1 MKTKIINV
9 LLVLVILTGLAI
21 VLHYQIR
28 TEEKE
33 RIRDIYIKGKHLVSL
48 MALHPISAFEGDQNY
63 FLRTLVEYSTKEGLV
78 YCNISKADGVRLV
91 SFELSQDGQGFT
103 DCKEIYKVRNASIAY
118 NSSEKA
124 CNNGRVY
131 EFTKPLYE
139 NGDVAGTIKIG
150 LMLTPLAVFTKER
163 ISMVGMLFF
172 FIIASILLVYFG
184 ILQAIQPISSMFS
197 NQESATLK
205 SVNKSE
211 IGRRIG
217 GDSIYGIMQEFQTSM
232 GQLNKELKNVISRN
246 KDLSFQI
253 GVVKFEKNQVQNII
267 NKINFGIVILD
278 IQDNVVQINDYML
291 KQINQAREAVIDQ
304 PVESIFTDSALID
317 YISPKENSALLQSN
331 IQLELSLSEHQG
343 KSIYSISCTILSGEE
358 KQLAGKLITFSDITS
373 QKEAEENTIA
383 FVAHLS
389 HELMTPLT
397 TIQSYSEMLMEGEI
411 EDTETQKE
419 FYNTINKE
427 TDRLTRLI
435 KDLLSLSRIEMGGLN
450 LNKDIINSES
460 LFQDCLVSV
469 EGSAKKKGISI
480 EQHVPD
486 NFPNFMGDKDLLKGA
501 IINILG
507 NAVKYTPEKGRLDF
521 GIRQKDDSLIFDI
534 SDTGYGMSEADLGH
548 IFEKFYRSSN
558 PDVAEKQGTGLGLCI
573 ASEIIALHGGKIDVQ
588 SELGKGT
595 YFIISIPIEEYYI
608 DQ

>member
-1 MKTKIINV
+1 
-9 LLVLVILTGLAI
+9 
-21 VLHYQIR
+21 
-28 TEEKE
+28 
-33 RIRDIYIKGKHLVSL
+33 
-48 MALHPISAFEGDQNY
+48 
-63 FLRTLVEYSTKEGLV
+63 
-78 YCNISKADGVRLV
+78 
-91 SFELSQDGQGFT
+91 
-103 DCKEIYKVRNASIAY
+103 
-118 NSSEKA
+118 
-124 CNNGRVY
+124 
-131 EFTKPLYE
+131 
-139 NGDVAGTIKIG
+139 
-150 LMLTPLAVFTKER
+150 
-163 ISMVGMLFF
+163 
-172 FIIASILLVYFG
+172 
-184 ILQAIQPISSMFS
+184 
-197 NQESATLK
+197 
-205 SVNKSE
+205 
-211 IGRRIG
+211 
-217 GDSIYGIMQEFQTSM
+217 M
-232 GQLNKELKNVISRN
+232 GQLNNELKNVISRN
-246 KDLSFQI
+246 KDLAFQI

-267 NKINFGIVILD
+267 NKIQFGIVILD
-278 IQDNVVQINDYML
+278 IQDNVVQINDYIL
-291 KQINQAREAVIDQ
+291 KRINRARDAVIDK
-304 PVESIFTDSALID
+304 PVESIFTDPALIEF
-317 YISPKENSALLQSN
+317 ISPKENSAPLQSN
-331 IQLELSLSEHQG
+331 TQLELSFSELKE
-343 KSIYSISCTILSGEE
+343 KSIYSIFCTVLTGEK

-411 EDTETQKE
+411 EDTETKKE

-460 LFQDCLVSV
+460 LFKDCLVSV

-486 NFPNFMGDKDLLKGA
+486 NFPNFVGDKDLLKGA

-507 NAVKYTPEKGRLDF
+507 NAVKYTPKKGRLDF
-521 GIRQKDDSLIFDI
+521 GIRQKDDNVIFDI

-548 IFEKFYRSSN
+548 IFDKFYRSSN
-558 PDVAEKQGTGLGLCI
+558 PDVAEKHGSGLGLSI